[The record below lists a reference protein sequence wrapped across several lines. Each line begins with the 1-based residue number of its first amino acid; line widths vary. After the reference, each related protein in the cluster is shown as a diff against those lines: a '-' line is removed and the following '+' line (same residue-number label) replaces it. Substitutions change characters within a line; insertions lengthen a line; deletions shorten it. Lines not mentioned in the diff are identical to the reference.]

1 MLRRSEERPTGSLGL
16 LYDEVASYAK
26 YPIKEIERITQAALT
41 NGYIDDKIYFMIKD
55 RLPFHDAE
63 HKTLGVIG
71 DKYGVGRE
79 RIRALERD
87 AYTKLRRYRLN
98 EEGTADPLSLDI
110 IDLPWDLVQS
120 KGYGLAI
127 NGLYHLTEKF
137 GRKSTAGGVLG
148 LLEDLASQGKSAG
161 IYKFKQKSFDLTRKV
176 FKKIGK
182 KFRKSE
188 YHKL

>member
-1 MLRRSEERPTGSLGL
+1 
-16 LYDEVASYAK
+16 
-26 YPIKEIERITQAALT
+26 
-41 NGYIDDKIYFMIKD
+41 MIKD

-98 EEGTADPLSLDI
+98 EEGTADPLSLEI
-110 IDLPWDLVQS
+110 IDLPWALVQS

-127 NGLYHLTEKF
+127 NGLYHLTKKF
-137 GRKSTAGGVLG
+137 GRKSTAGDVLG
-148 LLEDLASQGKSAG
+148 LLEDLASQGKSVA
-161 IYKFKQKSFDLTRKV
+161 IYKFEQKSFDLARKV

-182 KFRKSE
+182 KLPKVRVS
-188 YHKL
+188 